1 MLAKLQAELAKLQA
15 ELNEERIK
23 SKAKDNEI
31 AQLKEKL
38 KKEEDARKALEEL
51 AGKQKK
57 FADGLQEKLDAAN
70 AEIARLKKELA
81 DLQKKAAGL
90 QDKLDAANAE
100 IARLRK
106 ELGDEKSARGAV
118 ATDGMAAAAAVAK
131 LQKELD
137 SAKADLMK
145 LKAELA
151 GEKAAHLAT
160 DEARK
165 VALVELAKLKLL
177 LEQKLEADP
186 RAKAAEAQKR
196 VEDLLKKYRILFD
209 GAGAKATQQSPKGVP
224 QAWNLDS
231 LDANKRANNKET
243 LDMLAAILKD
253 YPELYCELRGTT
265 DADPSKPPDSVLA
278 DYFKL
283 NETKPIQDK
292 LAENRALAC
301 RAGLVERGVPGEQ
314 LVVTFRGCGGSS
326 SHSRPAAVGH
336 AAAGA
341 PTTPRHWPA

>member
-118 ATDGMAAAAAVAK
+118 ASVRAMAC
-131 LQKELD
+131 L
-137 SAKADLMK
+137 
-145 LKAELA
+145 
-151 GEKAAHLAT
+151 T
-160 DEARK
+160 
-165 VALVELAKLKLL
+165 LL
-177 LEQKLEADP
+177 
-186 RAKAAEAQKR
+186 
-196 VEDLLKKYRILFD
+196 RISFVS
-209 GAGAKATQQSPKGVP
+209 SPKTI
-224 QAWNLDS
+224 S
-231 LDANKRANNKET
+231 
-243 LDMLAAILKD
+243 M
-253 YPELYCELRGTT
+253 
-265 DADPSKPPDSVLA
+265 
-278 DYFKL
+278 
-283 NETKPIQDK
+283 
-292 LAENRALAC
+292 
-301 RAGLVERGVPGEQ
+301 
-314 LVVTFRGCGGSS
+314 
-326 SHSRPAAVGH
+326 
-336 AAAGA
+336 
-341 PTTPRHWPA
+341 